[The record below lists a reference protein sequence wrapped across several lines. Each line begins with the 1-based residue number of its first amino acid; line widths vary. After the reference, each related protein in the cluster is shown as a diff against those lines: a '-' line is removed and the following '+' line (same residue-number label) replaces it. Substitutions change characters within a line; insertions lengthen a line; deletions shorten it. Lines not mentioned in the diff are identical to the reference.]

1 MNGALLIGHN
11 DIRLFLREKVGYVWL
26 FVVPVLFV
34 IFTGFANRGPGSPS
48 SPKPPVLVENLDE
61 GPLGALLIQ
70 ALTAQDLNVLGQE
83 KAADAKRGVRIPADF
98 TARLHQKEQ
107 AKVEFFTVEGSGD
120 ESAAMIELRLVRA
133 LIAFNAAI
141 VERATGGDGG
151 GEAVFDLPALT
162 EILQRPGLV
171 QVESSF
177 AGRRPMPVGFRQ
189 SVPGNLVM
197 FLMLNGLIF
206 GGASLAGE
214 RQTGVLRRLAVQPL
228 RRRELVVGKIYGRFL
243 LACAQAL
250 VMLLIGQ
257 FALGVPVFTEPLAMG
272 LLIAV
277 YAWTCAALGVLIGA
291 TARNPDKITG
301 LCILSALLMA
311 ALGGCW
317 WPAEVAPA
325 WMQVLARLVPTGWA
339 MAGLHALITFG
350 GGLADAMLDVTVL
363 AGFGL
368 LGTVLAGRVL
378 RY

>member
-1 MNGALLIGHN
+1 MKGALLIGHN
-11 DIRLFLREKVGYVWL
+11 DIRMFLREKVGYVWL
-26 FVVPVLFV
+26 FVVPVLFIV
-34 IFTGFANRGPGSPS
+34 FMGFANRGPGDPS

-61 GPLGALLIQ
+61 GPLGALLIG
-70 ALTAQDLNVLGQE
+70 ALTAQDLNTLSSTN
-83 KAADAKRGVRIPADF
+83 AADAKRGVRIPADF
-98 TARLHQKEQ
+98 TTRLRQKEQ
-107 AKVEFFTVEGSGD
+107 VEVEFFTVEGSGD

-141 VERATGGDGG
+141 VERAASGA
-151 GEAVFDLPALT
+151 GEAVFDPPALT

-214 RQTGVLRRLAVQPL
+214 RQSGVLRRLAVHPL
-228 RRRELVVGKIYGRFL
+228 RRYELVVGKIYGRFL

-250 VMLLIGQ
+250 MMLLIGQ
-257 FALGVPVFTEPLAMG
+257 FALGVPVFTEPLAMA
-272 LLIAV
+272 LVIAA

-291 TARNPDKITG
+291 TARNPDKIVG

-311 ALGGCW
+311 AIGGCW
-317 WPAEVAPA
+317 WPAEVTPE
-325 WMQVLARLVPTGWA
+325 WMQFLSRLVPTGWA

-350 GGLADAMLDVTVL
+350 GGLTDALLEVAVL

-368 LGTVLAGRVL
+368 AGTVLAGRML

>member
-1 MNGALLIGHN
+1 MKNALLIGHN
-11 DIRLFLREKVGYVWL
+11 DLRMFLREKVGYVWL

-34 IFTGFANRGPGSPS
+34 VFMGFANRGPGSPS
-48 SPKPPVLVENLDE
+48 SPQPPVLVENLDQ
-61 GPLGALLIQ
+61 GPLGALLIE
-70 ALTAQDLNVLGQE
+70 ALTAQGLNTMSPTN
-83 KAADAKRGVRIPADF
+83 AADAQRGVRIPAGF

-107 AKVEFFTVEGSGD
+107 VRVEFFTVEGSGD

-141 VERATGGDGG
+141 LERAAGGA
-151 GEAVFDLPALT
+151 GEAVFDPSALT
-162 EILQRPGLV
+162 EILQRPGLI
-171 QVESSF
+171 QVETSF

-228 RRRELVVGKIYGRFL
+228 HRRDLVLGKIYGRFL
-243 LACAQAL
+243 LACGQAL
-250 VMLLIGQ
+250 MILLVGQ
-257 FALGVPVFTEPLAMG
+257 FALGVPVFTAPLAMG
-272 LLIAV
+272 LVIAT

-291 TARNPDKITG
+291 TARNPDKIVG

-311 ALGGCW
+311 AIGGCW
-317 WPAEVAPA
+317 WPAEMTPE
-325 WMQVLARLVPTGWA
+325 WMQLLARTVPTGWA
-339 MAGLHALITFG
+339 MAGLHAIITFG
-350 GGLADAMLDVTVL
+350 GGLSDALLEAAVL

-368 LGTVLAGRVL
+368 AGTVLAGRVL

>member
-1 MNGALLIGHN
+1 MKAALLIGHN

-26 FVVPVLFV
+26 FVVPVLFSF
-34 IFTGFANRGPGSPS
+34 FTGFANQGPGSPS
-48 SPKPPVLVENLDE
+48 SPQPPVLVENLDE
-61 GPLGALLIQ
+61 GPLGALLIE
-70 ALTAQDLNVLGQE
+70 ALTAQDLNTV
-83 KAADAKRGVRIPADF
+83 APTNAVDAQRGVRIPADF

-107 AKVEFFTVEGSGD
+107 VKVEFFTVAGSGD

-141 VERATGGDGG
+141 IKRAADGA
-151 GEAVFDLPALT
+151 GEAVFDPPELAT
-162 EILQRPGLV
+162 ILKRPGLV

-243 LACAQAL
+243 LACGQAL
-250 VMLLIGQ
+250 VILLIGQ
-257 FALGVPVFTEPLAMG
+257 FALGVPIFQEPLAIG
-272 LLIAV
+272 LVIAT

-291 TARNPDKITG
+291 TARNPDKIVG
-301 LCILSALLMA
+301 VCILSALLMA
-311 ALGGCW
+311 AIGGCW
-317 WPAEVAPA
+317 WPAEITPE
-325 WMQVLARLVPTGWA
+325 WMQVLARLFPTGWA
-339 MAGLHALITFG
+339 MAGMHAIITFG
-350 GGLADAMLDVTVL
+350 GGLTDALLEVTVL

-368 LGTVLAGRVL
+368 AGTVLAGRVL